1 MVVNTVNRN
10 GPSGGPRRR
19 DPRSWPEASLLG
31 GLAPPAREILL
42 NAGVQVRYE
51 PGRVLM
57 READRTAFVLVL
69 LQGMVKTTSASR
81 DGHDVL
87 LAVRMGG
94 DLIGEFSAVDGKPRS
109 ATVTTCGPVSAR
121 LLTRQE
127 FLDCMGRD
135 SRIAKAVTASVVS
148 QLRTANSYRVDFTG
162 CDAAT
167 RVARVLCQFAKTYGH
182 QVRDSTMIDWPITQL
197 ELASLCGAAEP
208 TVHKA
213 LRALRKTG
221 VISTGYRSI
230 TVENLVELRRIA
242 FG

>member
-1 MVVNTVNRN
+1 MAINKVNRN
-10 GPSGGPRRR
+10 GPPGGPRRR
-19 DPRSWPEASLLG
+19 DPRSWPESSLLG

-42 NAGVQVRYE
+42 SAGGQVHYE

-57 READRTAFVLVL
+57 READKTAFVLVL
-69 LQGMVKTTSASR
+69 LHGMVKATSASR

-94 DLIGEFSAVDGKPRS
+94 DLIGEFSAVDGQPRS
-109 ATVTTCGPVSAR
+109 ATVTACGPVVAR
-121 LLTRQE
+121 MLNRYE

-135 SRIAKAVTASVVS
+135 PRIAQAVTASVVS

-167 RVARVLCQFAKTYGH
+167 RVARVLCQFAKAYGRR
-182 QVRDSTMIDWPITQL
+182 VEDSTLIDWPITQL

-213 LRALRKTG
+213 LRALRKSG

-230 TVENLVELRRIA
+230 TIQNLPELRRTA
-242 FG
+242 FE